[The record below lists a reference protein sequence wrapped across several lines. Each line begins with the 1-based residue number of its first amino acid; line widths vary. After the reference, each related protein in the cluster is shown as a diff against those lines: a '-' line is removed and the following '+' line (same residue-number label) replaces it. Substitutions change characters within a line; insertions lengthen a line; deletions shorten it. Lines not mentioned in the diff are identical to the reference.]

1 MSSWRSAPRCEAARN
16 VSRSSSPI
24 ASSPERILR
33 RRTPP
38 ALSCPEATGRLKP
51 FGRTSG
57 RLPNAQGEG
66 GDRPRRRSSLRGH
79 WPGRPRSWARRR
91 RVGLDRVAV
100 LVRSGCRLASAG
112 CLSARWGILLGRP
125 GRVDLD
131 CGARNGPTGDLRS
144 GDRRGLRPCGIGL
157 PRGHNARMAA
167 SDGRPPA
174 SATGASDLLR
184 PGRVVLHLGSA
195 DRVPRPLPVCALSGP
210 GPVAQILDLM
220 RLAMAWAPAPPIGM

>member
-1 MSSWRSAPRCEAARN
+1 MSSSRFAPRCEAARN
-16 VSRSSSPI
+16 VSGSSSPT
-24 ASSPERILR
+24 ARSSERILR

-38 ALSCPEATGRLKP
+38 ALSCPEETGGPKP

-66 GDRPRRRSSLRGH
+66 GGRPSRRSPPRGDR
-79 WPGRPRSWARRR
+79 PGRPRSWARRR
-91 RVGLDRVAV
+91 RVGLDGVAV
-100 LVRSGCRLASAG
+100 LVRSGRRLDRAG
-112 CLSARWGILLGRP
+112 CSSARWGILPGRP

-157 PRGHNARMAA
+157 PRDHNARMAA

-184 PGRVVLHLGSA
+184 PGRVVVHLGSP
-195 DRVPRPLPVCALSGP
+195 DRVPQPVPVRALSGP